1 LAVLNLGRENFLVVK
16 GKGPKHNHIK
26 WLEGMGSVRWI
37 YNQEDLVLEAVG
49 DENIGKVTAMAIKD
63 KHPPG
68 TSGFLLCI
76 SVKYILEPIQA
87 HLIITLSS
95 R

>member
-1 LAVLNLGRENFLVVK
+1 VE
-16 GKGPKHNHIK
+16 GKGPKHDHIK

-37 YNQEDLVLEAVG
+37 YDQEDLVLEAVG
-49 DENIGKVTAMAIKD
+49 DKSRGKVAAMAIKD

-76 SVKYILEPIQA
+76 LIKYILKLIQA

-95 R
+95 G